1 MALPPKRSSSADSL
15 RTIARVAVA
24 SFIVACLFFG
34 RELLVPFALASLLTF
49 LLAPLATRL
58 EHGIGRVGAVLFIV
72 AMLLSATG
80 AGGWI
85 LTRQALDLANQLPSY
100 KENIRKKLR
109 AIEMPSGGPF
119 SKISET
125 MEELKKDLPTA
136 IQEGTLLQ
144 PDAAKKP
151 AEKPVKVE
159 IVRGIDQPLE
169 VAQVILAPI
178 LGPLGT
184 ASLVLLLL
192 IFMLLQRE
200 DLRNKLIRLIGEGRI
215 SSTTRAMDDASARVT
230 RYLLMLLVVNVTYGI
245 PVAIGL
251 YFIGV
256 PNAILWG
263 SLAIGLRF
271 IPYVG
276 PWIAASFP
284 IVLSLAASPDW
295 MMPVLTIALFIVL
308 ELVSNNVMEP
318 WLYGASTGVTPIALI
333 MAALIW
339 TWLWGP
345 VGLVLATPI
354 TVCLVVMGR
363 HIPGLAFLS
372 IAMSDEEAL
381 TPAEECYHRLQSAGD
396 HDELELVEHFLKSN
410 PLSALFDAVLIPVI
424 ATAEADHRQE
434 LLEDQQLE
442 GIERGLSE
450 LLEELEMKRDVV
462 RPEAVPQDGAGLA
475 IGCLPAR
482 AYRDELAAAMLAQLM
497 RKRGCEARVASAKLS
512 SGELV
517 EWTRE
522 MAPDIVCISAVPPT
536 RTINARYLCTRLRNR
551 FPEIKILVGLWGDD
565 SKNADEMK
573 VIREA
578 GADEVVT
585 SVADAGEWLIKH
597 APVSSQ
603 PGEDA

>member
-1 MALPPKRSSSADSL
+1 
-15 RTIARVAVA
+15 
-24 SFIVACLFFG
+24 
-34 RELLVPFALASLLTF
+34 
-49 LLAPLATRL
+49 
-58 EHGIGRVGAVLFIV
+58 
-72 AMLLSATG
+72 
-80 AGGWI
+80 
-85 LTRQALDLANQLPSY
+85 
-100 KENIRKKLR
+100 
-109 AIEMPSGGPF
+109 
-119 SKISET
+119 
-125 MEELKKDLPTA
+125 
-136 IQEGTLLQ
+136 
-144 PDAAKKP
+144 
-151 AEKPVKVE
+151 
-159 IVRGIDQPLE
+159 
-169 VAQVILAPI
+169 
-178 LGPLGT
+178 LGT

-192 IFMLLQRE
+192 VFMLLQRE

-284 IVLSLAASPDW
+284 IILSLAASPDW

-333 MAALIW
+333 MAALVW

-396 HDELELVEHFLKSN
+396 HDEMELVDHFLKTN
-410 PLSALFDAVLIPVI
+410 PLSALFDTVLIPVI
-424 ATAEADHRQE
+424 ANAEMDHRHE
-434 LLEDQQLE
+434 LLEDEQLA
-442 GIERGLSE
+442 GIEQGLSDIVD
-450 LLEELEMKRDVV
+450 ELEIKRDVV
-462 RPEAVPQDGAGLA
+462 LPEAGIAPGVELK
-475 IGCLPAR
+475 IGCLPVR
-482 AYRDELAAAMLAQLM
+482 AYRDELAGAMLAQLL
-497 RKRGCEARVASAKLS
+497 RKRGCVAQVASAKLS
-512 SGELV
+512 SSELV
-517 EWTRE
+517 EWAKE
-522 MAPDIVCISAVPPT
+522 MGPTVICISAVPPT
-536 RTINARYLCTRLRNR
+536 RSIHTRYLCSRLRSR
-551 FPEIKILVGLWGDD
+551 LPDVKILVGLWGDG
-565 SKNADEMK
+565 SKNAEDMK
-573 VIREA
+573 IIRQS

-585 SVADAGEWLIKH
+585 SVADASEWLIRH
-597 APVSSQ
+597 ARVPF
-603 PGEDA
+603 PAGEDG